1 MTASEI
7 ATDDAPDFPSLDIAV
22 VLPCYNEAATIGAV
36 VRGFR
41 AALPGARI
49 CVFDNNSSD
58 RTAVEAC
65 VAGAKVIREGR
76 QGKGHVVRRMFAD
89 IDADVYVMA
98 DGDGTYDPQDAVDLV
113 RALITERADM
123 AVGVRRNVTVDAGRS
138 GHALGN
144 RLFNGLYRRLF
155 GPDFT
160 DVFSGYRAFTRRF
173 VKSFPAV
180 SHGFEIETEMA
191 VHAGQLHIPTVELPL
206 DYGRR
211 VEGAPSKL
219 RTFRDGFRI
228 LMMFAMLVKETRP
241 SLFFGAFSGLFA
253 AASLILALPVFA
265 TYVETGLVPRL
276 PTAVLSTGLMILA
289 ALLATA
295 GLVLD
300 SLARAR
306 VEQKRILY
314 LSIPALKRS
323 EETERAETAANLAA
337 LRSLLRRLG
346 EQSDRRRAG

>member
-1 MTASEI
+1 M
-7 ATDDAPDFPSLDIAV
+7 
-22 VLPCYNEAATIGAV
+22 
-36 VRGFR
+36 
-41 AALPGARI
+41 
-49 CVFDNNSSD
+49 
-58 RTAVEAC
+58 
-65 VAGAKVIREGR
+65 
-76 QGKGHVVRRMFAD
+76 
-89 IDADVYVMA
+89 
-98 DGDGTYDPQDAVDLV
+98 
-113 RALITERADM
+113 
-123 AVGVRRNVTVDAGRS
+123 
-138 GHALGN
+138 
-144 RLFNGLYRRLF
+144 
-155 GPDFT
+155 
-160 DVFSGYRAFTRRF
+160 FSGYRAFTRRF

-211 VEGAPSKL
+211 AEGAPSKL

-253 AASLILALPVFA
+253 AASVILALPIFA

-314 LSIPALKRS
+314 LSIPAR
-323 EETERAETAANLAA
+323 RRPDDAAGAEAAANLAA
-337 LRSLLRRLG
+337 LRDLVRQLCDRVDHRRTG
-346 EQSDRRRAG
+346 

>member
-1 MTASEI
+1 MTASEFTSS
-7 ATDDAPDFPSLDIAV
+7 ASPFPGLDIAV
-22 VLPCYNEAATIGAV
+22 VLPCYNEGATIGSV

-41 AALPGARI
+41 TVLPEARI
-49 CVFDNNSSD
+49 WVFDNNSSD
-58 RTAVEAC
+58 RTAIEAR
-65 VAGAKVIREGR
+65 VAGAEVIREGR
-76 QGKGHVVRRMFAD
+76 QGKGHVVRRIFAD

-113 RALITERADM
+113 RALVTERADM

-138 GHALGN
+138 GHAFGN
-144 RLFNGLYRRLF
+144 RLFNGLYRKLF

-241 SLFFGAFSGLFA
+241 SLFFGVFSGLFA
-253 AASLILALPVFA
+253 SAAIGLAVPIFT
-265 TYVETGLVPRL
+265 TYLETGLVPRL
-276 PTAVLSTGLMILA
+276 PTALLSTGLMILA

-314 LSIPALKRS
+314 LSIPALKRP
-323 EETERAETAANLAA
+323 EEQFENGTADNLPG
-337 LRSLLRRLG
+337 LRDLLRRLG
-346 EQSDRRRAG
+346 EQPNRRKAG